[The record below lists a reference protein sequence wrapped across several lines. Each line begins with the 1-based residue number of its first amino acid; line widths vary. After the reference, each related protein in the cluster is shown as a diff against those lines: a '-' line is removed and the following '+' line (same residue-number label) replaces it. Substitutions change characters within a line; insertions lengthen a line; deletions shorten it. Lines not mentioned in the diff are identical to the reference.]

1 MKSKVSLPSSSRNFS
16 APSATFSDNDGV
28 LRIGQRVNHH
38 KFGEGT
44 VLQYEGHGE
53 HARIQV
59 KFQRDGVKWLI
70 ASFVTTE

>member
-1 MKSKVSLPSSSRNFS
+1 MKSKVSLPESRNFS
-16 APSATFSDNDGV
+16 APMPKTFSDNDGA

-38 KFGEGT
+38 KFGEG
-44 VLQYEGHGE
+44 VILQYEGHGE

-59 KFQRDGVKWLI
+59 RFERDGTKWLI